1 MHSLSAM
8 ILKYQQGKQEAR
20 LRRMRAGLPH
30 SPRDRGRIS
39 GFHNF
44 TIYAILY
51 SGREKEKEKERQTE
65 TEKQREREK
74 ERERERER
82 ERGRAFAQVVKH
94 VVAFDQRLK

>member
-1 MHSLSAM
+1 MIHTRQFDPDAVIGHRVYALCFMHSLSAM

-51 SGREKEKEKERQTE
+51 SGRE
-65 TEKQREREK
+65 REK
-74 ERERERER
+74 ERESV
-82 ERGRAFAQVVKH
+82 AQSLNMSRCLIK
-94 VVAFDQRLK
+94 D